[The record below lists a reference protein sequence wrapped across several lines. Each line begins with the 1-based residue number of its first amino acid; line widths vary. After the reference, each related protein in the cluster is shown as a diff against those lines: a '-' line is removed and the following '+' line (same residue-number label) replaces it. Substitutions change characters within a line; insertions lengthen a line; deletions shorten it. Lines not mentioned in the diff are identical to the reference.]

1 MSQIYITAAI
11 TSVAILAMWKWMVGK
26 FPPQFPKN
34 LLWLAF
40 VICLPMEPLSYYA
53 MRVPLMETVKA
64 RWPEI
69 FPYLVLVWAP
79 LTEDLFKLA
88 PLLIPAVRKALT
100 KENWAPL
107 SLAIGC
113 GFGIGEAWLVAYFLA
128 INPATNGYPFFVY
141 GGYLGERLQVC
152 ILHAFF
158 SSWALRRWGNKF
170 FLGLLIAMSLHFL
183 ANSPILLIHKSRYPL
198 LIQQL
203 YAVGLVLFTV
213 YAAGELANQI
223 IGPRKLALLLLGRA
237 RCPGC
242 QQVYDRSF
250 LAANLGNKRYER
262 CPHCKKW
269 HLTGE
274 EHTVKD
280 EETT

>member
-11 TSVAILAMWKWMVGK
+11 TSVAALAMWKWMVGK
-26 FPPQFPKN
+26 FPDKFPKN

-40 VICLPMEPLSYYA
+40 IICLPMEPLSYYA
-53 MRVPLMETVKA
+53 MRVPLMDAVKA

-88 PLLIPAVRKALT
+88 PLLVPDIRKALT
-100 KENWAPL
+100 KDNWAQL
-107 SLAIGC
+107 ALAIGC
-113 GFGIGEAWLVAYFLA
+113 GFGIGEAWLVGHFIA
-128 INPATNGYPFFVY
+128 ITPATKDYPFFVY
-141 GGYLGERLQVC
+141 GGYLAERLQVC

-158 SSWALRRWGNKF
+158 TSWALRRWNNKF
-170 FLGLLIAMSLHFL
+170 LLGLLIAMSIHFL
-183 ANSPILLIHKSRYPL
+183 ANSPIIWLRYLPYTKVWL
-198 LIQQL
+198 QV
-203 YAVGLVLFTV
+203 YGVAVLFFTA
-213 YAAGELANQI
+213 YAAGHLANHI
-223 IGPRKLALLLLGRA
+223 VGPTKLALLLLGRA

-242 QQVYDRSF
+242 QQVYERSF

-280 EETT
+280 DVQ